1 MVASAAL
8 QEQQDTPHDLENQA
22 NDIDEI
28 MRAFADI
35 DKLMEAGNQQFVFLQ
50 SQLTEMGF
58 ERDSIRALLEQQE
71 KKGTPVV
78 DVD

>member
-1 MVASAAL
+1 
-8 QEQQDTPHDLENQA
+8 
-22 NDIDEI
+22 